1 MIRMS
6 QGVFDLDSGEQSPA
20 DRTLSVN
27 ELVDEINGALTARF
41 GRGVW
46 VQGEIRGLKNSSGP
60 HLYFDIVGQRD
71 GQTAVLNVSFF
82 ANHRNRLRPLLE
94 KHRLKLADGLKVRLY
109 GQVDLYGPNGRLGLK
124 MSDIDPRFTLGE
136 LAVQRDE
143 IVRRLVAS
151 GLYDANKDT
160 EVPLV
165 PLRIG
170 LVTSNGSDAYKD
182 FCKELDASGIGFQ
195 VLLADVRVQG
205 DDAPLMVSTAVR
217 YFGARPDVDVIVV
230 VRGGGSK
237 NDLAAFDH
245 EQIAVAIAESP
256 LPVFTG
262 IGHEADVSIADEVA
276 HTRFKTPTA
285 CARGLVDHVLDFSND
300 AELAWDAITARVRG
314 ALDVGSSRLDA
325 VAHRLRGATH
335 AVVERADE
343 RLHHRAGRLGPLA
356 AGVVAAASTRSEH
369 AFTRVAGAAQRHL
382 GLAAARLDSFD
393 THVRLLDPVHTLA
406 RGWSITRTASG
417 QVVRSVAD
425 AAPGTELVTTVADGS
440 VHSTVVP
447 TPTSSKEQ
455 S

>member
-1 MIRMS
+1 MGGMS
-6 QGVFDLDSGEQSPA
+6 QGALDFEPGGDAPA
-20 DRTLSVN
+20 ERTLSVN
-27 ELVDEINGALTARF
+27 ELVDEINGALSARF

-46 VQGEIRGLKNSSGP
+46 VQGEIRGLKNTNGP

-94 KHRLKLADGLKVRLY
+94 KHRLRLADGLKVRLY
-109 GQVDLYGPNGRLGLK
+109 GQIDVYAPNGRLGLK

-143 IVRRLVAS
+143 IVRRLVAA
-151 GLYDANKDT
+151 GLYDANRGT

-165 PLRIG
+165 PLRVG

-182 FCKELDASGIGFQ
+182 FYEELDSSGIGFE

-205 DDAPLMVSTAVR
+205 DDAPAMISTAVR
-217 YFGARPDVDVIVV
+217 YFGTRNDVDVIVV

-237 NDLAAFDH
+237 NDLAAFDS
-245 EQIAVAIAESP
+245 ESVAVAIAESP

-285 CARGLVDHVLDFSND
+285 CARGLVDLVHEFISE
-300 AELAWDAITARVRG
+300 AEFAWDAIAARVRA
-314 ALDVGSSRLDA
+314 ALDTGAARLDA

-356 AGVVAAASTRSEH
+356 AGVVVAAATRSEH

-382 GLAAARLDSFD
+382 VLAAARLDGAD
-393 THVRLLDPVHTLA
+393 TNVRLLDPVHTLA
-406 RGWSITRTASG
+406 RGWSITRTADG
-417 QVVRSVAD
+417 QVVRSIAD
-425 AAPGTELVTTVADGS
+425 APLASELITVVADGS
-440 VHSTVVP
+440 IRSTVTQSLP
-447 TPTSSKEQ
+447 DSKEPT
-455 S
+455 

>member
-1 MIRMS
+1 MAVMA
-6 QGVFDLDSGEQSPA
+6 QGSLDFDDGEGPSSE
-20 DRTLSVN
+20 RTLTVN
-27 ELVDEINGALTARF
+27 ELVDEINGALADRF

-60 HLYFDIVGQRD
+60 HLYFDIVGERD
-71 GQTAVLNVSFF
+71 GQKAVINVSFF

-143 IVRRLVAS
+143 IVRRLVAA

-160 EVPLV
+160 DVPAV

-182 FCKELDASGIGFQ
+182 FCNELASSGIGFE

-205 DDAPLMVSTAVR
+205 DEAPPMVSNAVR
-217 YFGARPDVDVIVV
+217 YFASRDDVDVIVV

-237 NDLAAFDH
+237 NDLAAFDT
-245 EQIAVAIAESP
+245 EVVAMAIAESSI
-256 LPVFTG
+256 PVFTG

-285 CARGLVDHVLDFSND
+285 CARGLVDLVHEFSSE
-300 AELAWDAITARVRG
+300 AEFAWDSIAARVRA
-314 ALDVGSSRLDA
+314 ALDTGAARLDA

-369 AFTRVAGAAQRHL
+369 AFTRVAGASQQHL
-382 GLAAARLDSFD
+382 ALAAARLDGLD

-417 QVVRSVAD
+417 RVVRSVAD
-425 AAPGTELVTTVADGS
+425 VAVGTEVITTVADGS
-440 VHSTVVP
+440 VHSTVQS
-447 TPTSSKEQ
+447 TSPSKEQ
-455 S
+455 NP